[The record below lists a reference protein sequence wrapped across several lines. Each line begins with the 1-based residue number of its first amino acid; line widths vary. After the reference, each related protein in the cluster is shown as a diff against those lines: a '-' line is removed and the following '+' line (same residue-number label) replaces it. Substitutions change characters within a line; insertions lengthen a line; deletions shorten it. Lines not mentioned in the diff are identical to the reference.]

1 MKHKNLLIILV
12 LVLVWTLF
20 FSIFQYFVWW
30 MYKSEV
36 ITLQFI
42 AWYMSF
48 WGIIAYIIWW
58 IIYEILKEKKYHFFI
73 ILPLILV
80 IISLYLLK
88 TPNSIIIW
96 IISLLSWFYYWMWM
110 VLRNILVSNE
120 ISTSNL
126 SDTKINAFVNI
137 WFTSSI
143 IVWSILWWYLSEIL
157 NLKWAF
163 FIVWL
168 LWIWLLFWLF
178 LEVKYLFPD
187 NRNLLQKL
195 IHFKKDFKLNFLN
208 IWKKY
213 FSIMFVPAIIIT
225 LVTIL
230 FQKVIEYNVTQLW
243 IALSNATFL
252 LLYSAIWAILWNII
266 TMKLK
271 WSRWLIFS
279 IIISLFSLN
288 IMIFPLFMDN
298 FFYTKILVFIA
309 WILFWISFNLAE
321 SYFLKQL
328 SEEKNKSFWSSFY
341 WMTTNIV
348 MWVIMFLIF
357 FLSMYFSYSI
367 IFILIWLCFLLIWFF
382 PLLKF
387 KKEVL

>member
-1 MKHKNLLIILV
+1 MKHKNLLIILW

-20 FSIFQYFVWW
+20 FSIFQYFIWW
-30 MYKSEV
+30 MYKSEI

-48 WGIIAYIIWW
+48 WWIIAYIIWW
-58 IIYEILKEKKYHFFI
+58 VIYEILKEKKYHIFI

-80 IISLYLLK
+80 IISLFLLK
-88 TPNSIIIW
+88 NPNNIIIW
-96 IISLLSWFYYWMWM
+96 IISLLSGFYYWMWM

-120 ISTSNL
+120 ISNSSF
-126 SDTKINAFVNI
+126 SDTKINGFVNI

-143 IVWSILWWYLSEIL
+143 IIWSILWWYLSEVL
-157 NLKWAF
+157 NIKWAF
-163 FIVWL
+163 FIIWL
-168 LWIWLLFWLF
+168 LWIWLLIWLF
-178 LEVKYLFPD
+178 LEVKYFFSDNKNLF
-187 NRNLLQKL
+187 QKL
-195 IHFKKDFKLNFLN
+195 IHFKSDFKLNFLN

-213 FSIMFVPAIIIT
+213 FSIMFIPAIIIT

-243 IALSNATFL
+243 IALSSATFL

-266 TMKLK
+266 TMKLR
-271 WSRWLIFS
+271 WSRWIIFS

-288 IMIFPLFMDN
+288 IIIFPLFMDN
-298 FFYTKILVFIA
+298 FFYTKVLVFTA
-309 WILFWISFNLAE
+309 WILFWISFNLSE

-328 SEEKNKSFWSSFY
+328 STEENKSFWSSFY

-348 MWVIMFLIF
+348 MWIIMFIIF
-357 FLSMYFSYSI
+357 FLSMYFSYSV
-367 IFILIWLCFLLIWFF
+367 IFIIIGICFLVIWFM

-387 KKEVL
+387 KKERL